1 MPRDYPQ
8 GIVAPLD
15 TNYRLPSDIL
25 EAATMLLPAASQE
38 EILWNSGVSD
48 CVSSFD
54 VSPAASEKIAATVIQ
69 SVLSQR
75 CCEKTRDI
83 TVDNG
88 LRFGESLLL
97 SKGMQELDSTVLI
110 HGLWDAREEAKF
122 VASTIRRRSKKRR
135 ESLISAMKSLDD
147 ALSVATEEELLDL
160 TDVAVMV
167 RSSQQLFRVK
177 EALANAG
184 IPFVVDNEKGK
195 PEYIE
200 GEDVQAWI
208 PPKRNRPTPTIP
220 MKPATI
226 MTMHR
231 SKGEEFDD
239 IYLVGWS
246 EGEFPHPEAVSSS
259 RVHEERRLAY
269 VALTR
274 ARQRVVITH
283 SFMRRVLHYGRTGSK
298 RYVTSQVLPSRFLY
312 ELVPSK
318 KNVDGITESPEDS
331 EPSNAGLTRD
341 NKGTVWKR
349 DAGIKDYISGQN
361 LPQYFQKSYKQP
373 TGYVANR
380 ADLRRHTSIN
390 INSIASCCAK
400 VDDATKSVVKSQFS
414 IGDEVTVI
422 NKTHKKYGV
431 RGIVINLTNCFVCLR
446 EYATDTI
453 VKIKPQ
459 SLGVGSEVVT
469 TVSKFNVGDRVAV
482 VDRTHNKFGMNGI
495 VEKQTRCFVFFTD
508 CATQESTRIKPIFLE
523 LFNAR
528 KTSP

>member
-1 MPRDYPQ
+1 DPADLSSIAYRLLMTNPNALHVLRSKMKHIIVDEYQDMSVSQHSLLRLIRSYSVPNLFCAGDTSQSIYGWRGAAPSLTVDGFRRDYPQ

-97 SKGMQELDSTVLI
+97 SKGMQELDST
-110 HGLWDAREEAKF
+110 F
-122 VASTIRRRSKKRR
+122 VASTIRR
-135 ESLISAMKSLDD
+135 
-147 ALSVATEEELLDL
+147 
-160 TDVAVMV
+160 
-167 RSSQQLFRVK
+167 
-177 EALANAG
+177 
-184 IPFVVDNEKGK
+184 
-195 PEYIE
+195 
-200 GEDVQAWI
+200 
-208 PPKRNRPTPTIP
+208 RPTPTIP

-274 ARQRVVITH
+274 ARQ
-283 SFMRRVLHYGRTGSK
+283 
-298 RYVTSQVLPSRFLY
+298 
-312 ELVPSK
+312 
-318 KNVDGITESPEDS
+318 
-331 EPSNAGLTRD
+331 
-341 NKGTVWKR
+341 
-349 DAGIKDYISGQN
+349 
-361 LPQYFQKSYKQP
+361 
-373 TGYVANR
+373 
-380 ADLRRHTSIN
+380 
-390 INSIASCCAK
+390 
-400 VDDATKSVVKSQFS
+400 
-414 IGDEVTVI
+414 
-422 NKTHKKYGV
+422 
-431 RGIVINLTNCFVCLR
+431 
-446 EYATDTI
+446 
-453 VKIKPQ
+453 
-459 SLGVGSEVVT
+459 
-469 TVSKFNVGDRVAV
+469 
-482 VDRTHNKFGMNGI
+482 
-495 VEKQTRCFVFFTD
+495 
-508 CATQESTRIKPIFLE
+508 
-523 LFNAR
+523 
-528 KTSP
+528 